1 VRGIGPRD
9 RIDLVQQEWSEAWP
23 ELPVNTLSITGRMR
37 FILKYM
43 EQELDAALGEYG
55 LTHANL
61 LVLATLRRRL
71 PPYQASQ
78 RVLMAQLGLTSGTI
92 SVRIDRLAALGL
104 VERLPDERDRRG
116 SIVSLT
122 AEGLSICETVIPKHT
137 ANEERL
143 LLSLTSDEQELLS
156 GLLRKLM
163 LGFEGE
169 AAPGTARY
177 LGLGLEAPHVAYEM
191 RRAVGLPP
199 LAGLLVESVMPGGAG
214 DGAGIKEG
222 DLLVSAAGTPLHSVA
237 TLYHAI
243 SEAQPQGT
251 LDVVVVRGTELREVP
266 LPLEETIQR
275 EATEDAPPRR
285 KRRRTA

>member
-1 VRGIGPRD
+1 MRGIGPRD
-9 RIDLVQQEWSEAWP
+9 RIDLVEQEWAEAWP
-23 ELPVNTLSITGRMR
+23 ELPVSTLSITGRLR

-43 EQELDAALGEYG
+43 EQELDAALGQYG

-71 PPYQASQ
+71 PPYRASQ
-78 RVLMAQLGLTSGTI
+78 RMLMAQLGLTSGTI
-92 SVRIDRLAALGL
+92 SVRIDRLVALGL
-104 VERLPDERDRRG
+104 VERLPDERDKRG

-122 AEGLSICETVIPKHT
+122 AEGLSVCQAVIPRHA

-143 LLSLTSDEQELLS
+143 LLSLTSDEQDLLS

-169 AAPGTARY
+169 ATPGTARY
-177 LGLGLEAPHVAYEM
+177 LGLGLEAPHVAHEM

-199 LAGLLVESVMPGGAG
+199 LAGLLVESVVPGGAG
-214 DGAGIKEG
+214 DSAGIREG
-222 DLLVSAAGTPLHSVA
+222 DLLVTAADTPLHSVA

-243 SEAQPQGT
+243 SEAHAKGT
-251 LDVVVVRGTELREVP
+251 LDVVVVRGTEVREVT
-266 LPLEETIQR
+266 LPLDEAIPQETAEE
-275 EATEDAPPRR
+275 ASPRR